1 MEGPLKPIEIK
12 DLDMENLK
20 KTKIHGK
27 IGISRKVKLRAEPSR
42 AYQGFLMVPM
52 FI

>member
-20 KTKIHGK
+20 NPKFMGK
-27 IGISRKVKLRAEPSR
+27 L
-42 AYQGFLMVPM
+42 GFHAK
-52 FI
+52 

>member
-1 MEGPLKPIEIK
+1 MEGPLKPKEIK
-12 DLDMENLK
+12 DLDMEPQ

>member
-20 KTKIHGK
+20 KTNFMGK
-27 IGISRKVKLRAEPSR
+27 L
-42 AYQGFLMVPM
+42 GFHAK
-52 FI
+52 